1 MYINAIYDADLQN
14 GEGVGVTLCVSGC
27 PIKCPGCFNK
37 EAQDSHFGQPCTN
50 EQQEKVLYL
59 LSRDYIDHLSIIGGE
74 PFTKDKVKD
83 IANLCLTVKR
93 LWPHKK
99 IWIWSGYTW
108 ENLYRMAFD
117 MDCDMMRYQSD
128 PWSFYEKK
136 ALRNILFT
144 TDVLV
149 DGPFIQEQRDITLKW
164 RGSLNQR
171 VIDVQKSLRQTLPA
185 FPASS
190 PILYCK

>member
-1 MYINAIYDADLQN
+1 
-14 GEGVGVTLCVSGC
+14 
-27 PIKCPGCFNK
+27 
-37 EAQDSHFGQPCTN
+37 
-50 EQQEKVLYL
+50 
-59 LSRDYIDHLSIIGGE
+59 
-74 PFTKDKVKD
+74 
-83 IANLCLTVKR
+83 
-93 LWPHKK
+93 
-99 IWIWSGYTW
+99 
-108 ENLYRMAFD
+108 MAFD

-128 PWSFYEKK
+128 PWGFYEKK